1 MKRLLLALLLSATI
15 NPAFAQVK
23 NFPNNVQCNRCTAQC
38 TMCGMG
44 ATCNDTCNKNGNG
57 YVKYGK
63 KYCTSWFENCNNGKP
78 YP

>member
-1 MKRLLLALLLSATI
+1 VKKLLLGLLLSAAIT
-15 NPAFAQVK
+15 PAFPPVK
-23 NFPNNVQCNRCTAQC
+23 NFPNGVQCNRCTAQC

-44 ATCNDTCNKNGNG
+44 AKCNDTCTSNGNG

-63 KYCTSWFENCNNGKP
+63 KYCTNWFENCNNGKP